1 MVAVGRYPTARVV
14 PWDIGWLLDYRA
26 LADRLVRS
34 LGDGWLVEH
43 VGSTSVPLL
52 PAKPVID
59 VALRMPAGVELHQVA
74 EIFSSLG
81 WDGPVVVGDHAALFL
96 LGRGIRVAIG
106 HLYTPEQWPTAHIRL
121 FAQWMR
127 EHPRD
132 REAYAALKTGL
143 VSTGVWGPGYTDA
156 KTAFV
161 LAVVNRAREATGLEA
176 VRDLDERRDEG
187 LAD

>member
-1 MVAVGRYPTARVV
+1 M
-14 PWDIGWLLDYRA
+14 PWDNRWLLDYRA
-26 LADRLVRS
+26 LADRLIRG

-59 VALRMPAGVELHQVA
+59 VALRMPAGVELHEVA
-74 EIFSSLG
+74 GIFNPLG
-81 WDGPVVVGDHAALFL
+81 WDGPAVVGDHAALFL
-96 LGRGIRVAIG
+96 LDRGIRVAIG

-121 FAQWMR
+121 FARWLR

-143 VSTGVWGPGYTDA
+143 VSTGVWGPDYTAA
-156 KTAFV
+156 KTEFV
-161 LAVVNRAREATGLEA
+161 LGVVNRARIVSELEP
-176 VRDLDERRDEG
+176 VLDLDAQSGSVTRIAG
-187 LAD
+187 CADMGR